1 MMADVPLACWVL
13 LYATKQE
20 HSKITSRRKCNADW
34 HLRIILLPGPCQ
46 TLPPSSAGLFAI
58 SFVSDRL
65 WVLPR
70 SWSCPVSAS
79 ASCTSKMEGKR
90 QKVGSTWRLFLFS
103 EGILEKPLAFRF
115 RDPQIKAWVKNSK
128 FPTVALHCTSF
139 KHSTFQKEVPLV
151 PLPSSN
157 LSINIKDQIA
167 LLQRTAA
174 TL

>member
-1 MMADVPLACWVL
+1 MMADVPLAYWAL
-13 LYATKQE
+13 RYATKQE
-20 HSKITSRRKCNADW
+20 HSKTTKSNADW
-34 HLRIILLPGPCQ
+34 HLRIVLLPGPCQ

-65 WVLPR
+65 WVLPQ
-70 SWSCPVSAS
+70 SWWCPVSAS
-79 ASCTSKMEGKR
+79 ALCTSKMEGKS

-103 EGILEKPLAFRF
+103 ERILEKCLGFRF
-115 RDPQIKAWVKNSK
+115 RDPQIKAWVKIGNSK

-139 KHSTFQKEVPLV
+139 KHFQKEVPLV

-157 LSINIKDQIA
+157 LSINIKDQMA